1 VDLASQDAGPH
12 AAGRS
17 SEFRYDRKMLRPEEP
32 VRMIR
37 IHAYLTLAGL
47 VALGPGCASSQP
59 GVKEAPPLTVQW
71 PVTGLSKV
79 GGYRARPLG
88 TPTVKNDGS
97 GPAVCFSGQDDGL
110 DVAINPLDLQTGF
123 TIEVLFKPETG
134 GNPTQ
139 QFLHVQDSQG
149 GSILLEIGM
158 GARGEFRI
166 HSFAKVGEEARD
178 LDNATIHRSGIWY
191 WAALTYSEE
200 VLRLYLNGQE
210 QASAPIAMRPM
221 TSGQMGIGY
230 KLSEE
235 NWFRGCIREVR
246 FANQALAPEKLART
260 D

>member
-1 VDLASQDAGPH
+1 
-12 AAGRS
+12 
-17 SEFRYDRKMLRPEEP
+17 
-32 VRMIR
+32 MIR
-37 IHAYLTLAGL
+37 IPAHVTLVGL
-47 VALGPGCASSQP
+47 VVLASGCASSQSA
-59 GVKEAPPLTVQW
+59 VKEPPPLTVQW

-79 GGYRARPLG
+79 GGYRARSLG
-88 TPTVKNDGS
+88 TPKVKDDGK
-97 GPAVCFSGQDDGL
+97 GPAVCFSGADDGL

-123 TIEVLFKPETG
+123 TIEVLFKPEAG

-158 GARGEFRI
+158 GARGEFRL
-166 HSFAKVGEEARD
+166 HSFAKVGEEGRD
-178 LDNATIHRSGIWY
+178 LDNATIHPSGTWY

-210 QASAPIAMRPM
+210 QASTPIAMRPM
-221 TSGQMGIGY
+221 TSGQLGIGY

-246 FANQALAPEKLART
+246 FANGALSPEKLARV